1 MSDWNRIDN
10 VLCLHIYNP
19 NFINF
24 KQIKEYD
31 QNLPE
36 ILFSPI
42 GQFQPRGTVTLSC
55 KTNDKDFESVEFTRN
70 NVLISPSLDKRIS
83 RNTDASLV
91 ITSLDY
97 QIDNGDYRCIVKN
110 NRGKIQSLKK
120 RLDVKSMWKS
130 FLDFFLSICC
140 NYQNISNKGL
150 CFCPAKSR

>member
-10 VLCLHIYNP
+10 VLCLHIHNP
-19 NFINF
+19 NFIIF

-120 RLDVKSMWKS
+120 RLDVKSMWKVFWIFFINLLKLS
-130 FLDFFLSICC
+130 KYFEQRALFLSG
-140 NYQNISNKGL
+140 KV
-150 CFCPAKSR
+150 